1 MRRLIVSSQRKPLH
15 FYSQEP
21 GSQYT
26 RREISLI
33 IFLLQTKSLR
43 SLTAIYLTV

>member
-15 FYSQEP
+15 SQEP